1 MSQRGGG
8 LTPAGRAE
16 AAAGP
21 NSARYDASVSDEI
34 RRIPAA
40 ELDGATS
47 DEGWERSVD
56 DPDLRGV
63 SAYRITLGEQAYW
76 SVGVAV
82 AEFLREDP
90 LESEF
95 RQQMAAALGA
105 VPGVDVVAEEDRELW
120 YVTGAPS
127 GEALIRAA
135 ARVVDY
141 LADRARAYLDGL

>member
-8 LTPAGRAE
+8 LTPAGRAGV
-16 AAAGP
+16 AAGP
-21 NSARYDASVSDEI
+21 NSARYDAPVSDEI
-34 RRIPAA
+34 RRVPSA
-40 ELDGATS
+40 ELDGAAS
-47 DEGWERSVD
+47 DEGWERSVT

-63 SAYRITLGEQAYW
+63 SAYRITLDEQAYW

-90 LESEF
+90 LESEL

-135 ARVVDY
+135 AQVVDHQ
-141 LADRARAYLDGL
+141 ADRAHAHLDGL